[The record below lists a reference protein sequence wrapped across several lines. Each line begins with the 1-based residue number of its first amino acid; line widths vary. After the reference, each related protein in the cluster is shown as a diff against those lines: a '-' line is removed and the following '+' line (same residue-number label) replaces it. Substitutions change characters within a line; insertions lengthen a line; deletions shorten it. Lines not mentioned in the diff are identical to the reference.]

1 MKARVPGIRV
11 LFASRRRL
19 KQCAAETISREAT
32 VREPSEDYGSELPRP
47 WATVINFQQ
56 LCSGSLLDRNIGEKL
71 ANKNQLCLGTEVTL
85 WLSKSGLS

>member
-1 MKARVPGIRV
+1 MCSGNNQPRGNGP
-11 LFASRRRL
+11 S
-19 KQCAAETISREAT
+19 Q
-32 VREPSEDYGSELPRP
+32 PSEDYGSELPRP
-47 WATVINFQQ
+47 WATVLNFQQ